1 MNDPQVLDQLG
12 ERCAVHLENEALV
25 LKEFVRVC
33 SSIRESLGIADEGI
47 IEKLKKEQTRIEQES
62 RVMNQGRIDLRK
74 AIAEFLD
81 RPVEATSIKALEDH
95 LTGEMAS
102 RIARLRGEVE
112 GYVCEIQDLSRSNA
126 ILLQHNIDIF
136 HRMLLSLSGQDQ
148 CQTYSP
154 NGTIKGSK
162 LKSQLTIAEND

>member
-1 MNDPQVLDQLG
+1 
-12 ERCAVHLENEALV
+12 
-25 LKEFVRVC
+25 
-33 SSIRESLGIADEGI
+33 
-47 IEKLKKEQTRIEQES
+47 
-62 RVMNQGRIDLRK
+62 MNQERIDLRK

-102 RIARLRGEVE
+102 RIASLRDEVE
-112 GYVCEIQDLSRSNA
+112 GYVSEIQDLSRSNA

-154 NGTIKGSK
+154 NGTIKASK
-162 LKSQLTIAEND
+162 LKSQLTIAENG